1 MKFITL
7 DKESGIE
14 AMVSDRE
21 VANSRFKLVI
31 NKIINSQ
38 DWRDHVAKCPIGGKL
53 VFINFNGNSIPI
65 NELRNFEEKILNNS
79 RFDQTRPEEEIRKAE
94 QVNTDE
100 EAAKRQQTQMKMI
113 GNELYFGIAGGRKI
127 LAGCGCGMEQNVS
140 VMHNPS
146 TDYVFNSISGRD
158 QTESKGSLYSS
169 KGVKN
174 PDAELSTDIP
184 RMSYFENKPGFG
196 KKPNNGYLSTKE
208 NLY

>member
-1 MKFITL
+1 MKFVSSEEI
-7 DKESGIE
+7 KGIE
-14 AMVSDRE
+14 AMVSDKE

-53 VFINFNGNSIPI
+53 VFINFNGNNIPLG
-65 NELRNFEEKILNNS
+65 ELRNFEEKILNDS
-79 RFDQTRPEEEIRKAE
+79 RFNQTKPEEIRKVE

-100 EAAKRQQTQMKMI
+100 EAAKRQQTQMKMM

-169 KGVKN
+169 KDVKN
-174 PDAELSTDIP
+174 PGAELSTDIS
-184 RMSYFENKPGFG
+184 RMGYFENKSSFR
-196 KKPNNGYLSTKE
+196 KKSNNEYLSTKE